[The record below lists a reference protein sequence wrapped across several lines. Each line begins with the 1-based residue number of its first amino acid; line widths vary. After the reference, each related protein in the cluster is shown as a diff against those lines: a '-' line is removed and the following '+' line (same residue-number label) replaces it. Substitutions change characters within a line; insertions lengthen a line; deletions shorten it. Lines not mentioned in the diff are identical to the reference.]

1 MNRPT
6 LAEAAQRVVDALI
19 PQFLVGPNALI
30 GATELNDAKDAL
42 VAALRRE
49 AQSEPDIEAVRDA
62 MQSARKYLMDGSRDS
77 VASTPSPILMA
88 VGALNRGLD
97 ALEGKR

>member
-49 AQSEPDIEAVRDA
+49 EQPKPDIEAAKAQVRLMRDLLPMTMEA
-62 MQSARKYLMDGSRDS
+62 AREGYDRVL
-77 VASTPSPILMA
+77 A
-88 VGALNRGLD
+88 